1 MRAAIIGGDSTRF
14 QLNNMIT
21 NWLANL
27 QDLGKAIYNAFLLP
41 GDFVLSEFVAL
52 APTLALRLGV
62 GGDGDGLMLPAVLS
76 LLIWLLLVVVV
87 GKFVGLLQNVA
98 RIANAATRT
107 IYFRTSYGIRSVK
120 TKLVCMWLKLFP
132 RRAPGRADTITE
144 VQFDDLDL
152 AVLHAGAA
160 LAPGLALSASEL
172 AGQLTMRPALVQ
184 RSLDR
189 LRKYELV
196 DYGTG
201 SADGIDNYRLTQSGA
216 FFLAAW
222 QRRGNG
228 GQPPAETAP
237 IK

>member
-1 MRAAIIGGDSTRF
+1 
-14 QLNNMIT
+14 MIT
-21 NWLANL
+21 NWLANVH
-27 QDLGKAIYNAFLLP
+27 DLGKAIYNAFFLP
-41 GDFVLSEFVAL
+41 GDFVLSQFVAH
-52 APTLALRLGV
+52 APTLALRLGI

-87 GKFVGLLQNVA
+87 WKFIGLLQNVA
-98 RIANAATRT
+98 RIVNATTRT
-107 IYFRTSYGIRSVK
+107 IYFRTSYGIRSIK

-132 RRAPGRADTITE
+132 RRGSSTADTITE

-152 AVLHAGAA
+152 AVLRTSAA
-160 LAPGLALSASEL
+160 LAPGFALSAPEL
-172 AGQLTMRPALVQ
+172 AGQLTMRPAQVQ
-184 RSLDR
+184 RSLDK

-201 SADGIDNYRLTQSGA
+201 STDGIDNYRLTQSGA

-222 QRRGNG
+222 QRRGHG
-228 GQPPAETAP
+228 DQPPTETAP